1 MKMQKTSEMEE
12 LREEN
17 EELRKALSI
26 CLNEPLVKDLA
37 EAMRRIEH
45 REYVT
50 EDEFFKDSQEI
61 AV

>member
-17 EELRKALSI
+17 EELRKTLSI

-45 REYVT
+45 GEYVT

-61 AV
+61 VA